1 MRAISPRNRIQ
12 LPLVV
17 IFSVSV
23 SFAQSFRQD
32 TYHTPNRPSDVFIA
46 DLNHDGHPDIVTTQ
60 STSNMVTVFLNHG
73 NGTFTDGGSATY
85 LVGGS
90 FPQRILVADF
100 NQDGNPD
107 IATGTCDLSQ
117 PNFLS
122 ILFGNGDGTFQ
133 PHVDYRIPGGC
144 ALGLGTI
151 RVAHD
156 TAPSLIVG
164 IGWPGVQLFRND
176 GTGTFHLQI
185 IPTTGNMVGVSAADY
200 NHDGIADIAAIEYT
214 TIAQLVVFYGD
225 ASGGFGAAQTV
236 QTSNP
241 PNFLETN
248 TVDFTGDG
256 VGDLLVPWEFDLQSG
271 VTAFANNGFGKF
283 TSTTLTL
290 APGYILPG
298 FRAAEGDFT
307 RGGFHGIVLPV
318 SGTGTEV
325 PDAVAYFP
333 AHGKGVWSPPVY
345 LPLRANSD
353 PHSASVADFN
363 HDGLLD
369 FAMVTSADDTL
380 HVFINDSCPLPT
392 KAGIAVCSPV
402 RGSTVGSPVRIS
414 ATAKGGTR
422 PIVAMKAYIGG
433 KQVASSG
440 NNMLNASVVQISGK
454 HTLTI
459 NAWDSAGKLYQ
470 AIETFAV
477 TGPKSF

>member
-1 MRAISPRNRIQ
+1 MRAISSRNRIQ
-12 LPLVV
+12 LLLAV
-17 IFSVSV
+17 IFSVSM
-23 SFAQSFRQD
+23 SFGQSFRQD
-32 TYHTPNRPSDVFIA
+32 TYHSPNRPSDVFIA

-60 STSNMVTVFLNHG
+60 STSNMVTIFLNHG
-73 NGTFTDGGSATY
+73 NGTFTDGGSVTY

-133 PHVDYRIPGGC
+133 PHIDYRIPGGC
-144 ALGLGTI
+144 AQGLGTI

-164 IGWPGVQLFRND
+164 IGWPGIQLFRND
-176 GTGTFHLQI
+176 GTGTFHLQT

-214 TIAQLVVFYGD
+214 LVSQLVIFYGD
-225 ASGGFGAAQTV
+225 AGGGFSVPQTV
-236 QTSNP
+236 ETSIP
-241 PNFLETN
+241 PNNFLEAN

-256 VGDLLVPWEFDLQSG
+256 VGDLLVPWEADLRTG
-271 VTAFANNGFGKF
+271 VIALANNRSGQF
-283 TSTTLTL
+283 TATNLTV

-307 RGGFHGIVLPV
+307 RSGFHGLVLPLT
-318 SGTGTEV
+318 GTGTEV

-333 AHGKGVWSPPVY
+333 AVGKGVWGSPVY
-345 LPLRANSD
+345 LQLGANSS
-353 PHSASVADFN
+353 PQSASVADFN
-363 HDGLLD
+363 RDGLLD
-369 FAMVTSADDTL
+369 FVVVTESDDTL
-380 HVFINDSCPLPT
+380 HVFFNTSCGLPAQ
-392 KAGIAVCSPV
+392 AGIKVCSPTG
-402 RGSTVGSPVRIS
+402 GSTVGSPVRIS
-414 ATAKGGTR
+414 ATAKGVTR

-433 KQVASSG
+433 KQVASSS
-440 NNMLNASVVQISGK
+440 NNMLNASVVQTSGK

-470 AIETFAV
+470 VRETFIV
-477 TGPKSF
+477 H